1 MLATNRT
8 ALILSLVAAAVISTG
23 CVKDAP
29 TVLDASVTAAQDVNP
44 DPAGRPSPIVVRFY
58 ALKSLKAFDTAAF
71 FDIYE
76 KASET
81 FGADLISWGEVDLI
95 PGASKPLNVTLS
107 PETRH
112 VGFLAAFRSID
123 QATWRGSVDI
133 APNQTTSVAVGVE
146 KLVLSVK
153 PN

>member
-1 MLATNRT
+1 MPAINRT
-8 ALILSLVAAAVISTG
+8 ALILTLVIAAVASAA

-29 TVLDASVTAAQDVNP
+29 TVLDASVTATQDVNP

-58 ALKSLKAFDTAAF
+58 ALKSLKSFDTAAF

-76 KASET
+76 KAPET
-81 FGADLISWGEVDLI
+81 FGADLVSWGEVDLT
-95 PGASKPLNVTLS
+95 PGASKALNVTLS

-112 VGFLAAFRSID
+112 VGFVAAFRSID

-133 APNQTTSVAVGVE
+133 PPNQTTRVAVDVE
-146 KLVLSVK
+146 KLALSIA